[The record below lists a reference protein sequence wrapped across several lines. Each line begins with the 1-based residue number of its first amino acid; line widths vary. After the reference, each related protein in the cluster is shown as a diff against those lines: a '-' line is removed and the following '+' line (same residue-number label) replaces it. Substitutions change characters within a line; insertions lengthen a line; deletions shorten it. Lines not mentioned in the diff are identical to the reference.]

1 MTTDNPTALR
11 FFSTGAER
19 LFRVAD
25 VTGDDTHGYTEMVT
39 GPWLADKFG
48 RACRGT
54 LGVVMDDV
62 MGHLVNGMTPE
73 GFWAVSTEIHLDFV
87 ADPPVDGS
95 VLRAESW
102 VLGRGSRTGLAGGRV
117 VDAQGRLIACGST
130 RLQTVPLTDP
140 PGAPAVSPD
149 DLDSRVRARSI
160 VELLGAE
167 HACGASG
174 IEFGPS
180 PTLANPMGNIHGGVL
195 LCASEIAGS
204 AALAIDADFRTTSI
218 HISYLRPCP
227 SDEPVTFAPK
237 VVHRGRSLGI
247 VEVSSRN
254 AAGKTCTAATITCS
268 AVH

>member
-25 VTGDDTHGYTEMVT
+25 VTGDDTNGYTEMVT
-39 GPWLADKFG
+39 GPWLADELG
-48 RACRGT
+48 RPCRGT

-102 VLGRGSRTGLAGGRV
+102 VLGRGAQTGLAGGRV
-117 VDAQGRLIACGST
+117 VDEQGRLIACGST
-130 RLQTVPLTDP
+130 RLRTVPLTEP
-140 PGAPAVSPD
+140 PGAPVVSPD
-149 DLDSRVRARSI
+149 DLDSRLRARSI
-160 VELLGAE
+160 IEVLGAE
-167 HACGASG
+167 HARGASG

-195 LCASEIAGS
+195 LCASEITGS
-204 AALAIDADFRTTSI
+204 AALPIDAGFRTTSI

-247 VEVSSRN
+247 VEVSSRTT
-254 AAGKTCTAATITCS
+254 AGKTCTTATITCS

>member
-39 GPWLADKFG
+39 GPWLGDELG
-48 RACRGT
+48 RPCRGT

-62 MGHLVNGMTPE
+62 MGHLVSGMTPE

-87 ADPPVDGS
+87 ADPPTDGS

-102 VLGRGSRTGLAGGRV
+102 VLGRGAQTGLAGGRV
-117 VDAQGRLIACGST
+117 VDEQGRLIACGST
-130 RLQTVPLTDP
+130 RLQTVPLADP
-140 PGAPAVSPD
+140 PGAPAISLD
-149 DLDSRVRARSI
+149 DLDSRLGAGSI
-160 VELLGAE
+160 IDLLGAE
-167 HACGASG
+167 HAWGASG

-180 PTLANPMGNIHGGVL
+180 PMLANPMGNIHGGVL
-195 LCASEIAGS
+195 LCASEITGS
-204 AALAIDADFRTTSI
+204 AALPIDAGFRTTSI

-227 SDEPVTFAPK
+227 SDAPVTFAPK
-237 VVHRGRSLGI
+237 IVHRGRSLGI

-254 AAGKTCTAATITCS
+254 TAGKTCTTATITCS

>member
-1 MTTDNPTALR
+1 MTIDTPTALR
-11 FFSTGAER
+11 FFSTAAEK

-25 VTGDDTHGYTEMVT
+25 VTGDETRGLTDMLT
-39 GPWLADKFG
+39 GPWLADEFG
-48 RACRGT
+48 QPYRGT

-62 MGHLVNGMTPE
+62 MGHLVSGPTPE
-73 GFWAVSTEIHLDFV
+73 GHWAVSTEIHLDFI

-140 PGAPAVSPD
+140 PGAPVLSPD
-149 DLDSRVRARSI
+149 DLDSRLRARSI
-160 VELLGAE
+160 IDLLGAE
-167 HACGASG
+167 HARGASG

-180 PTLANPMGNIHGGVL
+180 PMLANPMGNIHGGVL

-204 AALAIDADFRTTSI
+204 AALPTDAEFRTTSI

-227 SDEPVTFAPK
+227 SDEPVTFTPK
-237 VVHRGRSLGI
+237 VVHCGRSLGI

-254 AAGKTCTAATITCS
+254 AAGKTCTTATITYS

>member
-25 VTGDDTHGYTEMVT
+25 VTGDDSHGLTEMHT
-39 GPWLADKFG
+39 GPWLADELG
-48 RACRGT
+48 RPCRGT

-62 MGHLVNGMTPE
+62 MGHLVSGVMPE

-87 ADPPVDGS
+87 EDPPVDGS

-102 VLGRGSRTGLAGGRV
+102 VLGRSARAGLAGGRI
-117 VDAQGRLIACGST
+117 VDAQGQLIASGTT
-130 RLQTVPLTDP
+130 RLQTVPLADP
-140 PGAPAVSPD
+140 PGAPEISPD
-149 DLDSRVRARSI
+149 DLDSRLRARSI
-160 VELLGAE
+160 VDLLDVEYAR
-167 HACGASG
+167 GASG

-180 PTLANPMGNIHGGVL
+180 PMLANPMGNIHGGVL
-195 LCASEIAGS
+195 LCASEITGS
-204 AALAIDADFRTTSI
+204 AALAADAGFRTTSI
-218 HISYLRPCP
+218 QISYLRPCP

-237 VVHRGRSLGI
+237 VIHRGRSLGV

-254 AAGKTCTAATITCS
+254 TAGKTCTTATITCS
-268 AVH
+268 AIR